1 MGCVFCDIIAGRAQA
16 HIVYE
21 DEATLA
27 FMDIAPI
34 HEGHTLVVPKKHATD
49 VFEIDP
55 EDAAAT
61 MRTAVRMA
69 RAVKAAFGCDG
80 VNIFQSN
87 GPAAGQSVFHF
98 HMHVLPRWAGD
109 RIIAL
114 RREYLAG
121 DGDLRQAAERIRKT
135 IGLKGES

>member
-1 MGCVFCDIIAGRAQA
+1 MGCVFCDIIARRAPA

-21 DEATLA
+21 DDATVA

-34 HEGHTLVVPKKHATD
+34 HEGHTLVVPKTHAAD

-55 EDAAAT
+55 EDAVAA
-61 MRTAVRMA
+61 MRTAVKVA

-87 GPAAGQSVFHF
+87 GPAAGQTVFHF
-98 HMHVLPRWAGD
+98 HIHVLPRWAGD
-109 RIIAL
+109 RSIAL
-114 RREYLAG
+114 RREYFAG
-121 DGDLRQAAERIRKT
+121 DEDLQQAAERIRRAV
-135 IGLKGES
+135 GLES

>member
-1 MGCVFCDIIAGRAQA
+1 MGCVFCEIIAKRAPA

-21 DEATLA
+21 DDATVA

-34 HEGHTLVVPKKHATD
+34 HEGHTLVVPKRHATD
-49 VFEIDP
+49 VFDIGAD
-55 EDAAAT
+55 DAVAA
-61 MRTAVRMA
+61 MRTAVKVA

-87 GPAAGQSVFHF
+87 GPAAGQTVFHF

-109 RIIAL
+109 RCIAL
-114 RREYLAG
+114 RREYTAG
-121 DGDLRQAAERIRKT
+121 DRDLQHAAEQIRRA
-135 IGLKGES
+135 IGPES